1 MLITCDAIESNAL
14 QRDYLQQVIE
24 SHFSN
29 SEYIYLIYAY
39 TEIKLQEMHKINNS
53 ICYSI
58 SYSIYVYVLAVLN
71 DITGTNT

>member
-29 SEYIYLIYAY
+29 SEYIYLIYMH
-39 TEIKLQEMHKINNS
+39 TLKL
-53 ICYSI
+53 
-58 SYSIYVYVLAVLN
+58 SYRKCMKLITVYVTV
-71 DITGTNT
+71 